1 MNIGAAIQHFRRAAK
16 LNQETLAQAVGL
28 NQSDISRIER
38 GQQGFD
44 ISKLESFSVAL
55 GIPVVDLVTYAVKP
69 DPLAARWARLYDKL
83 PTDERLAALRILEPR
98 DSYHP

>member
-16 LNQETLAQAVGL
+16 LNQDALAQAVGL

-38 GQQGFD
+38 GKQSFD
-44 ISKLESFSVAL
+44 ISKLESFAAAL
-55 GIPVVDLVTYAVKP
+55 GIPAAELVTYAVKP

-83 PTDERLAALRILEPR
+83 PPDERLAALRILEPR
-98 DSYHP
+98 ESYHP